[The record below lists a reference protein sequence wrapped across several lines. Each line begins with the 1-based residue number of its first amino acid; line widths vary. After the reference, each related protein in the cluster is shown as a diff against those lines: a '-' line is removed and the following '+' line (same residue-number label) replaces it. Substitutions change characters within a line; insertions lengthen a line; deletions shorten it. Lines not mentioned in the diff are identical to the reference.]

1 MLPGSQSAIR
11 PRHRG
16 GTRSGLA
23 QAFTLPEL
31 AIVLVVIVVLAL
43 LAIPAL
49 ARLQPKASRTKCINQ
64 LKVVGMGL
72 RILSTDHNGA
82 WPWRVSTNNGGSR
95 EFLQDPS
102 LVWPHFLALS
112 NELSTPR
119 FIRCPNDATGIQ
131 PVTWRD
137 ATNNSAS
144 SYFLG
149 LDASEAN
156 PNTILGGDSN
166 LELNGQRLRS
176 TLVTLRTNA
185 NVRFHNSRHENPPS
199 GAGNILLGDGS
210 VQQVTS
216 ARLRDALFV
225 PGDPTNSIHRWLI
238 P

>member
-1 MLPGSQSAIR
+1 MR
-11 PRHRG
+11 R
-16 GTRSGLA
+16 LA
-23 QAFTLPEL
+23 AFTLPEL
-31 AIVLVVIVVLAL
+31 AIVLVVIGVLAL

-49 ARLQPKASRTKCINQ
+49 ARLQPKASRTKCITQ
-64 LKVVGMGL
+64 LKMVGMGL
-72 RILSTDHNGA
+72 RILSTDNNGA
-82 WPWRVSTNNGGSR
+82 WPWQVSTNNGGSR

-119 FIRCPNDATGIQ
+119 IARCPNDATGIQ
-131 PVTWRD
+131 PVIWRD
-137 ATNNSAS
+137 ATNNSAF

-166 LELNGQRLRS
+166 LELNGQRLRA

-185 NVRFHNSRHENPPS
+185 SVRFHNSRHENPPS

-216 ARLRDALFV
+216 ARLREALFV